1 MVTQHFLWCEHCEY
15 HLKKIS
21 TWNPMEEDM
30 VSADPIE
37 FHSEEQFYKKMYG
50 LLLKRIGLTEF
61 MEDSMGSVL
70 VCASERAHMQEGS
83 LSITLFYVSILI
95 SLTTGRVT
103 TSFTMLG
110 IIIVHPD
117 N

>member
-1 MVTQHFLWCEHCEY
+1 
-15 HLKKIS
+15 

-70 VCASERAHMQEGS
+70 
-83 LSITLFYVSILI
+83 
-95 SLTTGRVT
+95 
-103 TSFTMLG
+103 
-110 IIIVHPD
+110 
-117 N
+117 

>member
-70 VCASERAHMQEGS
+70 
-83 LSITLFYVSILI
+83 
-95 SLTTGRVT
+95 
-103 TSFTMLG
+103 
-110 IIIVHPD
+110 
-117 N
+117 